1 MITYIDSKNCQK
13 VCRLMRVSE
22 LLGALSY
29 EPFAKC
35 MHFPEREIHGICI
48 DSRECREGTVF
59 VCIRGSLCNGSRYA
73 REALRRGAR
82 LLVAAKEERETI
94 GEILGEFPECEG
106 ILVDDER
113 EAAALLAARYEGEPS
128 KTMTMI
134 GVTGTKGKTTT
145 VCMIRK
151 ILEDFG
157 IRTGM
162 IGTVGQFDGVRKEQA
177 EHTTPDAVTL
187 QRLLG
192 RMRQN
197 GCRVCVM
204 EVSSQA
210 LKLKRTCGIC
220 FDLGVFLNLGEDHI
234 GKSFEHASREEYLAC
249 KRKLFLQSREGLG
262 NGDDPATEQI
272 FFGYGVPVWDVWYPA
287 GRDPLNSSGR
297 GIRAGAS
304 GVEFIVCKVHVA
316 IPAPGRFTVYN
327 AWRQWQFVPG
337 ATYRGK
343 RHQPSLADFQVRG
356 RMQFLHTFREEGGSD
371 RIMAHNAMS
380 LQSALETLKG
390 Y

>member
-1 MITYIDSKNCQK
+1 
-13 VCRLMRVSE
+13 
-22 LLGALSY
+22 
-29 EPFAKC
+29 
-35 MHFPEREIHGICI
+35 
-48 DSRECREGTVF
+48 
-59 VCIRGSLCNGSRYA
+59 
-73 REALRRGAR
+73 
-82 LLVAAKEERETI
+82 
-94 GEILGEFPECEG
+94 
-106 ILVDDER
+106 
-113 EAAALLAARYEGEPS
+113 
-128 KTMTMI
+128 MTMI

-234 GKSFEHASREEYLAC
+234 GKLEHASRRNIWRVRGNCFFRAGKVWETGMIRPQSGSFRVRGARMGRLA
-249 KRKLFLQSREGLG
+249 
-262 NGDDPATEQI
+262 
-272 FFGYGVPVWDVWYPA
+272 
-287 GRDPLNSSGR
+287 SGR
-297 GIRAGAS
+297 ERSGRNTFRPRDSCRAS
-304 GVEFIVCKVHVA
+304 G
-316 IPAPGRFTVYN
+316 GRV
-327 AWRQWQFVPG
+327 
-337 ATYRGK
+337 
-343 RHQPSLADFQVRG
+343 
-356 RMQFLHTFREEGGSD
+356 
-371 RIMAHNAMS
+371 
-380 LQSALETLKG
+380 
-390 Y
+390 